1 MNRLTRLTNILL
13 YLQTKRVVTAQ
24 ELAHKFDI
32 TQRTVYRDI
41 RVLEEA
47 GVPIIG
53 TAGKG
58 YSLIDGYRMPPVMF
72 TQQEINALLT
82 AQQYFQNKADKS
94 TYHELTNAITKVK
107 AIIRYSEK
115 EKAEKLEN
123 RLYVFPNDETTET
136 NLLSTIQVA
145 IINCQ
150 VLKIKYY
157 AHYSETVAD
166 RCVEPLGIYS
176 TKGNWIVV
184 AFCRLRNELR
194 EFRIDRVLNLTV
206 TADRFPE
213 CDFTLE
219 KYFRSFCEE

>member
-13 YLQTKRVVTAQ
+13 HLQSKRIATAQ
-24 ELAHKFDI
+24 ELADKFDI

-58 YSLIDGYRMPPVMF
+58 YSLIDGYRIPPVMF

-94 TYHELTNAITKVK
+94 TYHELTNAITKIK

-123 RLYVFPNDETTET
+123 RLYVFSNHET
-136 NLLSTIQVA
+136 NETNHLSTIQLA
-145 IINCQ
+145 ITNCQ

-157 AHYSETVAD
+157 AHYSETVAE

-176 TKGNWIVV
+176 TSGNWIVV
-184 AFCRLRNELR
+184 AFCRLRNEMR
-194 EFRIDRVLNLTV
+194 SFRIDRMLDLIV
-206 TADRFPE
+206 TADTFPE
-213 CDFTLE
+213 HDFTLE
-219 KYFRSFCEE
+219 KYFNSFREE

>member
-13 YLQTKRVVTAQ
+13 HLQSKHLVTAQ
-24 ELAHKFDI
+24 ELAEKFDI
-32 TQRTVYRDI
+32 TQRTVYRDVRI
-41 RVLEEA
+41 LGEA

-58 YSLIDGYRMPPVMF
+58 YSLMDGYRIPPVMF
-72 TQQEINALLT
+72 TQQEINALIT

-123 RLYVFPNDETTET
+123 RLYVLSSDETNET
-136 NLLSTIQVA
+136 NLLSTIQLA
-145 IINCQ
+145 ITDCQ

-157 AHYSETVAD
+157 THYTESVAD
-166 RCVEPLGIYS
+166 RSIEPLGIYS
-176 TKGNWIVV
+176 TKGNWIVI

-194 EFRIDRVLNLTV
+194 SFRIDRMLNLVV
-206 TADRFPE
+206 TGERFPE
-213 CDFTLE
+213 SDFTLE
-219 KYFRSFCEE
+219 GYFNSFRGE